1 MTLLTILLMA
11 GITFTTRYLFLHPTL
26 PIKLSPQM
34 SRLLNFSAPA
44 VLTAI
49 WVPIIFV
56 QDDNLVT
63 SLSDPYLIAAAV
75 AIIVSIKTL
84 SVYWTVGL
92 SILTFIFVR
101 FGITLLW

>member
-1 MTLLTILLMA
+1 MA
-11 GITFTTRYLFLHPTL
+11 GITFTTRYLFLHPAL
-26 PIKLSPQM
+26 PIKLSPQV

-56 QDDNLVT
+56 QEGNLVT
-63 SLSDPYLIAAAV
+63 NLSDPYLIAATV
-75 AIIVSIKTL
+75 AIMVSIKTK

-92 SILTFIFVR
+92 SVLTFIVVR
-101 FGITLLW
+101 FLT

>member
-11 GITFTTRYLFLHPTL
+11 AITFFTRYLFLHPNL
-26 PIKLSPQM
+26 PIKISPQV
-34 SRLLNFSAPA
+34 SSLLNFSAPA

-56 QDDNLVT
+56 QDEKLVIDM
-63 SLSDPYLIAAAV
+63 SNPYLVASFIAV
-75 AIIVSIKTL
+75 IISMKTK

-92 SILTFIFVR
+92 SVLTFAVVCYVI
-101 FGITLLW
+101 